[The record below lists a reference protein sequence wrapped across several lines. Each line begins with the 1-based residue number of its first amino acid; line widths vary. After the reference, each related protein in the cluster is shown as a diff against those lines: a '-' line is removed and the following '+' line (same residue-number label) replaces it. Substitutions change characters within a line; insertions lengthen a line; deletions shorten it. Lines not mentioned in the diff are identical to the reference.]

1 MSGDSPAGPGP
12 RKEIDSTPR
21 EKPHV
26 TENDRGAGFQKQTQ
40 APDDVA
46 GLPANA
52 HGHDKHGTHDQP
64 RDDASMYDGRPS
76 EDKDQPASGKP

>member
-26 TENDRGAGFQKQTQ
+26 TENDRDAGFQKQTQ

-52 HGHDKHGTHDQP
+52 HGHD
-64 RDDASMYDGRPS
+64 
-76 EDKDQPASGKP
+76 